1 MTRFTGTRSTISYN
15 GVEIDGAKVVLPQD
29 EMPQDEMPHDVNGTV
44 TVDGELECDP
54 TAFDWFNRWLRLA
67 RVLLSH
73 FGRN

>member
-1 MTRFTGTRSTISYN
+1 MISFN
-15 GVEIDGAKVVLPQD
+15 GVEIDGAKVVDPQD
-29 EMPQDEMPHDVNGTV
+29 EMPQDVNGTV

-73 FGRN
+73 FSRN

>member
-1 MTRFTGTRSTISYN
+1 MTRFTGTNPVISFN
-15 GVEIDGAKVVLPQD
+15 GVEIEGAKIVFPQD
-29 EMPQDEMPHDVNGTV
+29 EMPQDVNGTV
-44 TVDGELECDP
+44 TVDVECDP